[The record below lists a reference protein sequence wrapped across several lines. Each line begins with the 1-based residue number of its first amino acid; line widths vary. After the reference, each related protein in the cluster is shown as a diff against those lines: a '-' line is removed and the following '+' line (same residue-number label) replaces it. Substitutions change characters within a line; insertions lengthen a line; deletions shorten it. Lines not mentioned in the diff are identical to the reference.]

1 MFYLKLAWNNLRKSK
16 ATVAPF
22 LLASTVL
29 YTFLAIVFL
38 ILLSPM
44 TKSMSYGNSL
54 LGLAIV
60 VLIIFSIVMEIY
72 SYNFLLKQ
80 RSREFGLYNILGMTK
95 KQVGLVSTIELII
108 LFFLTI
114 VGGSVFSAIFSHLF
128 YLIFVNL
135 VHYNH
140 LQLDINVLAFV
151 FNSGIFAAIFIILEF
166 VALRTI
172 KKSSPLSLF
181 QTASKGEK
189 EPKGNLLLA
198 LLSVIF
204 IGAGYYLSLS
214 STKIAALAVLYRF
227 FIAVVFVI
235 IGTYLFY
242 ISFMTWYLKRKKA
255 DKIYYYKPEHFITT
269 SQMIFRMKENPAL

>member
-135 VHYNH
+135 VHYNRYC
-140 LQLDINVLAFV
+140 Q
-151 FNSGIFAAIFIILEF
+151 
-166 VALRTI
+166 
-172 KKSSPLSLF
+172 
-181 QTASKGEK
+181 
-189 EPKGNLLLA
+189 
-198 LLSVIF
+198 
-204 IGAGYYLSLS
+204 
-214 STKIAALAVLYRF
+214 
-227 FIAVVFVI
+227 
-235 IGTYLFY
+235 
-242 ISFMTWYLKRKKA
+242 
-255 DKIYYYKPEHFITT
+255 
-269 SQMIFRMKENPAL
+269 